1 MNLKIEKFID
11 EIDKKNFIKEAESID
26 NDDSLNKDQLI
37 VHELIMRN
45 LDNEQIEEY
54 NKLGTKE
61 KEEILAV
68 VKLGRKE
75 KSKEEILKE
84 NIELFEKFKKEV
96 LNKEKIYK
104 SQKKT
109 EFKNQII
116 GYSDYTGHK
125 ERKDSSYSNKESKK
139 SNKGIVYIPL
149 EEVAKKFEDILIVKD
164 NKENNLECKKFF
176 FNFFQIVEKI
186 QGKSPMLVII

>member
-26 NDDSLNKDQLI
+26 NEDSLNKDQLI
-37 VHELIMRN
+37 VHELMMRN

-68 VKLGRKE
+68 VKLGRRE
-75 KSKEEILKE
+75 KSKEEIMKE

-116 GYSDYTGHK
+116 GYSDYTANK
-125 ERKDSSYSNKESKK
+125 DRKDSSYSNKESKK

-149 EEVAKKFEDILIVKD
+149 EEVAKKFEDILIVND
-164 NKENNLECKKFF
+164 YKENNLECKNFIFIFF
-176 FNFFQIVEKI
+176 
-186 QGKSPMLVII
+186 